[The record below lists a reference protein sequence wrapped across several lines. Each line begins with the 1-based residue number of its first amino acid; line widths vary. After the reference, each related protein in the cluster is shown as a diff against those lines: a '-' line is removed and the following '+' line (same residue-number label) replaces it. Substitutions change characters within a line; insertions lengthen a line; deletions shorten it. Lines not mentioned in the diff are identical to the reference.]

1 MSEAKYKVGDVV
13 VSVCHP
19 KPRAITRVLTCYA
32 FADGTGMY
40 CESELTPYVRP
51 LEVGDRVRLWHG
63 GQYES
68 RTIKAIHNG
77 SAWLWCD
84 KGTHVTRPLYDLE
97 RIPEEAGK

>member
-51 LEVGDRVRLWHG
+51 LAVGDRVRHKYAEYEGVIDAIRGPKASVWAC
-63 GQYES
+63 GQWNVW
-68 RTIKAIHNG
+68 AIANI
-77 SAWLWCD
+77 
-84 KGTHVTRPLYDLE
+84 E